1 MSAGLDA
8 TLDDCLWPLDRRDEL
23 TAALASAAGIAPLG
37 PADRFELSYADVAP
51 TLTARARAE
60 APAVLRVG
68 SGAGTLLGI
77 VGYAGADVRLLAPGG
92 TVVTRAVAALSTLL
106 RAPVEASSPTG
117 VEAAV
122 AQAGFAGTRGESV
135 RAALLAAALGGE
147 RVAEGA
153 RLRPAQRSIGT
164 ALRAAG
170 VGRRLGAALL
180 GYVGQLALLVAL
192 WGTIGTRAVAASSL
206 GGGGWGWIALIAL
219 LAAVRLASSRAAGRL
234 AIDAG
239 AVLRDRILHGLLR
252 LDTEPLRAAGIGRLM
267 GRVADVEAVESLA
280 LGGGLTAAVGI
291 FELVTGLCVLA
302 VGVAPVG
309 ELAFAELGFA
319 AAWGLLAVA
328 LAVRVQRSLRAWS
341 TERLALTHDLVERM
355 VGQRTLVAQQ
365 PSELWH
371 RDEDRA
377 LALYSSRGR
386 ALDGAVAAL
395 TVVVPRGFLIGALL
409 ILAPRFGEAALR
421 PGAFAAS
428 LGGLLFVTSALRKLA
443 QAFPALGA
451 AAIAWRNIGDL
462 LAGDETLA
470 APAGATSSSAS
481 SVAAQSASS
490 PTAQASPA
498 AARGAL
504 IEARAVGFR
513 YPGRL
518 EPVLDDCALE
528 HPARRSGAARRP
540 LGRRQVD
547 ARGAARRAARARLGP
562 AAARRARPEQRSA
575 RERWRR
581 ACRRGAAVPREP
593 RLHRARSSSTCC
605 SAAPGRPAARTSSKP
620 RRSAA
625 SSTSARSW
633 TGCRPASSR
642 WSARPAG
649 SSRTASGAGST
660 SRVRSLQR
668 ADARHPR
675 RELRRP
681 RPGDARACARLRA
694 QPRGDPGRHRAPVVP
709 NWTRLALKCLSL
721 SLADEV

>member
-1 MSAGLDA
+1 MSAGLEAGLDA
-8 TLDDCLWPLDRRDEL
+8 GLVGCLWPLDRRDEL
-23 TAALASAAGIAPLG
+23 TAALARAAGIAQLG

-51 TLTARARAE
+51 ALTARARAE

-68 SGAGTLLGI
+68 GGAGTLLGI
-77 VGYAGADVRLLAPGG
+77 VGYVGDDVRLLAPGG
-92 TVVTRAVAALSTLL
+92 PVVTRASAALSALL

-122 AQAGFAGTRGESV
+122 AQAGFAETRGESV

-153 RLRPAQRSIGT
+153 RLRPAQRSIGA

-170 VGRRLGAALL
+170 VGRRLGATLV

-192 WGTIGTRAVAASSL
+192 WGTIGTRAVAASGL

-280 LGGGLTAAVGI
+280 LGGGLTAAVGL

-302 VGVAPVG
+302 IGVAPVG
-309 ELAFAELGFA
+309 ELGFA
-319 AAWGLLAVA
+319 AAWGLLAAA
-328 LAVRVQRSLRAWS
+328 LAVRVQRALRAWS
-341 TERLALTHDLVERM
+341 AERLALTHDLVERM

-386 ALDGAVAAL
+386 ALDRAVATL

-451 AAIAWRNIGDL
+451 AVIAWRNIGDL

-470 APAGATSSSAS
+470 APASATSSAAS
-481 SVAAQSASS
+481 SAASQSASA
-490 PTAQASPA
+490 TAQVPPA
-498 AARGAL
+498 GGRGAL
-504 IEARAVGFR
+504 IEARALGFR
-513 YPGRL
+513 YPGRS
-518 EPVLDDCALE
+518 EPVLEDCALQI
-528 HPARRSGAARRP
+528 RRGDRVLLEGPSGGGKSTLAA
-540 LGRRQVD
+540 LLCGL
-547 ARGAARRAARARLGP
+547 RAPTSGSLRLDGV
-562 AAARRARPEQRSA
+562 ERSA
-575 RERWRR
+575 LGDERWRAR
-581 ACRRGAAVPREP
+581 VGAAPQFHENHVFSAS
-593 RLHRARSSSTCC
+593 LLFNLLLGRAW
-605 SAAPGRPAARTSSKP
+605 P
-620 RRSAA
+620 
-625 SSTSARSW
+625 
-633 TGCRPASSR
+633 
-642 WSARPAG
+642 
-649 SSRTASGAGST
+649 
-660 SRVRSLQR
+660 
-668 ADARHPR
+668 PR
-675 RELRRP
+675 REDIVEAEAICRELDLGPLLARMPSGLEQLVGESGWQLSHGERGRLYIARSLLQP
-681 RPGDARACARLRA
+681 LDARILDESFAALDPETLERALACVLSRA
-694 QPRGDPGRHRAPVVP
+694 ETLVVIAHP
-709 NWTRLALKCLSL
+709 
-721 SLADEV
+721 